1 MRKCSR
7 RIKIDSI
14 GERTVR
20 QHWTMAAV
28 APAAPALNLQRP
40 LVASTDS
47 QHAAG
52 QFSVRRNGEVQ
63 HIRVLQEAERQD
75 VNIRKIRWVFSEGA
89 DTYQIELRHGRVSGV
104 RKLFIN
110 RAPVDA
116 VRYSM
121 NSEARSSMTFYLD
134 DREGQPVHKACVRAP
149 PHEPMHAGHA
159 PGENAMGHAIS
170 LYKAHARAPSCTP
183 KHRSARVMRPTA
195 SCGPHRWWPPGG
207 DQQGA
212 WVRLH
217 LPAAHRRLPHTAHVQ
232 GGRRSGDPA
241 RPDAELASRLALSAC
256 GEAPAAQSPLGSAR
270 KAVQRSLSFGKRDS
284 AAKRAT
290 AEMVAC
296 CHLVALDKA
305 QGPVGI
311 TLANSETQ
319 LADSKRKVGV
329 VVHAVEP
336 LGSAAAAGLMVGD
349 VIMAVNGKTVS
360 NHWEAIAAV
369 DHDSH
374 VEFKVRPARA
384 PPLPRATCV
393 LHVAP
398 PTGELLCPYAAPAAA
413 PRT

>member
-1 MRKCSR
+1 MV
-7 RIKIDSI
+7 RIAGGHQVVISK
-14 GERTVR
+14 ERGF
-20 QHWTMAAV
+20 
-28 APAAPALNLQRP
+28 
-40 LVASTDS
+40 DY
-47 QHAAG
+47 
-52 QFSVRRNGEVQ
+52 
-63 HIRVLQEAERQD
+63 
-75 VNIRKIRWVFSEGA
+75 
-89 DTYQIELRHGRVSGV
+89 TYQLLIDDYPIQLMSKEDDAVETPRGLMPRSPRVS
-104 RKLFIN
+104 
-110 RAPVDA
+110 
-116 VRYSM
+116 
-121 NSEARSSMTFYLD
+121 
-134 DREGQPVHKACVRAP
+134 
-149 PHEPMHAGHA
+149 
-159 PGENAMGHAIS
+159 
-170 LYKAHARAPSCTP
+170 PSP
-183 KHRSARVMRPTA
+183 RV
-195 SCGPHRWWPPGG
+195 
-207 DQQGA
+207 
-212 WVRLH
+212 
-217 LPAAHRRLPHTAHVQ
+217 
-232 GGRRSGDPA
+232 
-241 RPDAELASRLALSAC
+241 

>member
-1 MRKCSR
+1 MPEHLRAR
-7 RIKIDSI
+7 PSI
-14 GERTVR
+14 G
-20 QHWTMAAV
+20 
-28 APAAPALNLQRP
+28 
-40 LVASTDS
+40 
-47 QHAAG
+47 
-52 QFSVRRNGEVQ
+52 
-63 HIRVLQEAERQD
+63 
-75 VNIRKIRWVFSEGA
+75 
-89 DTYQIELRHGRVSGV
+89 
-104 RKLFIN
+104 
-110 RAPVDA
+110 
-116 VRYSM
+116 
-121 NSEARSSMTFYLD
+121 AR
-134 DREGQPVHKACVRAP
+134 
-149 PHEPMHAGHA
+149 
-159 PGENAMGHAIS
+159 
-170 LYKAHARAPSCTP
+170 
-183 KHRSARVMRPTA
+183 A
-195 SCGPHRWWPPGG
+195 SCGRLRHVVRIAGG
-207 DQQGA
+207 HQVVISKERGFDYTYQLLIDDYPIQLMSKEDDAVETPRG
-212 WVRLH
+212 LM
-217 LPAAHRRLPHTAHVQ
+217 P
-232 GGRRSGDPA
+232 RSP
-241 RPDAELASRLALSAC
+241 RVSPSPRV